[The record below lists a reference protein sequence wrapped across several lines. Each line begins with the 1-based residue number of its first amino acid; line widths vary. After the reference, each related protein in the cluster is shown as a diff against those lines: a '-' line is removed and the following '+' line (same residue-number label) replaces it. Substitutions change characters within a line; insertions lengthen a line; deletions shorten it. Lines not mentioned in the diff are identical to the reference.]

1 MGVAQSR
8 TAAGREPRPDREDR
22 LIDGDDQVDRPR
34 FGRPPGHHPGTLAGL
49 PAGGQSTLASATEPV
64 RRARGLAG
72 FRARTVV
79 IES

>member
-1 MGVAQSR
+1 MGVGQSR

-22 LIDGDDQVDRPR
+22 LID
-34 FGRPPGHHPGTLAGL
+34 
-49 PAGGQSTLASATEPV
+49 TEPV
-64 RRARGLAG
+64 RRALELAG

>member
-22 LIDGDDQVDRPR
+22 LID
-34 FGRPPGHHPGTLAGL
+34 
-49 PAGGQSTLASATEPV
+49 TEPV
-64 RRARGLAG
+64 WRANGLAG
-72 FRARTVV
+72 FRPRTVM